1 MEKDANELIDAF
13 QILKN
18 IKEKFLTNKTNNPLN
33 NNIIIFLDYDGT
45 LSPIVDNPQQAKLPL
60 QTKKTLELIAAKFP
74 TIIISGRAHDKV
86 QNFVQNDQIV
96 YCGSHG
102 LHIKG
107 VTKDLNIKKY
117 QVGTEYLPLLQMC
130 AKEIEEKIIN
140 EIKGSEIEWNGVCFT
155 IHYRRVSGKENQEIV
170 LKRVYEIVERYN
182 MDNVNNTINNDKK
195 NDKTTNTTS
204 NSTDDGQN
212 TSTNGLNGLRAR
224 EGKMVVEVVPSIE
237 WNKGKCLSWVLDQYM
252 KEKTIKEKEEEK
264 MSFTSTT
271 TTTMSSFSP
280 IVLYIGDDITDEDAF
295 KIVNNLKEESG
306 FGIVVCDDNKTKLE
320 RKTNAKY
327 FLLSTVQV
335 ESFLNQLLQVC

>member
-18 IKEKFLTNKTNNPLN
+18 IKEKFVTNKTNNPLN

-140 EIKGSEIEWNGVCFT
+140 
-155 IHYRRVSGKENQEIV
+155 
-170 LKRVYEIVERYN
+170 
-182 MDNVNNTINNDKK
+182 
-195 NDKTTNTTS
+195 
-204 NSTDDGQN
+204 
-212 TSTNGLNGLRAR
+212 
-224 EGKMVVEVVPSIE
+224 
-237 WNKGKCLSWVLDQYM
+237 
-252 KEKTIKEKEEEK
+252 
-264 MSFTSTT
+264 
-271 TTTMSSFSP
+271 
-280 IVLYIGDDITDEDAF
+280 
-295 KIVNNLKEESG
+295 
-306 FGIVVCDDNKTKLE
+306 
-320 RKTNAKY
+320 
-327 FLLSTVQV
+327 
-335 ESFLNQLLQVC
+335 